1 MGTSVFWGML
11 VATALGVFLIPGNYT
26 FIEGVGR
33 KKKMAAAHAA
43 RMADLGNETNGH
55 HDGIVEAPPS
65 VVSDEPEDTP
75 GAPKDEKGEIV

>member
-1 MGTSVFWGML
+1 
-11 VATALGVFLIPGNYT
+11 
-26 FIEGVGR
+26 
-33 KKKMAAAHAA
+33 MAAAHAA
-43 RMADLGNETNGH
+43 RMADLGIETNGH